1 MFTNGVEGSH
11 DRTTEETRMRRSA
24 PLATL
29 TGLLAVTALAGT
41 AVLPGAAQAA
51 GSDPAAYTSHGEVL
65 NILPPGSRGNV
76 DLTTLATLGVTN
88 VPNLVS
94 TPSDPKGALA
104 TASATTP
111 KNFADQLE
119 MYDALSKTSPG

>member
-1 MFTNGVEGSH
+1 
-11 DRTTEETRMRRSA
+11 MRRPA
-24 PLATL
+24 PLTATL
-29 TGLLAVTALAGT
+29 TGLLAAAVVGT
-41 AVLPGAAQAA
+41 AALPGAAAA
-51 GSDPAAYTSHGEVL
+51 ASNDPGAYTSHNEVL

-76 DLTTLATLGVTN
+76 DLPTLATLGVTN

-104 TASATTP
+104 TAGASTP

-119 MYDALSKTSPG
+119 MYDALSKTSPGQLDEAALTKYFKDAR